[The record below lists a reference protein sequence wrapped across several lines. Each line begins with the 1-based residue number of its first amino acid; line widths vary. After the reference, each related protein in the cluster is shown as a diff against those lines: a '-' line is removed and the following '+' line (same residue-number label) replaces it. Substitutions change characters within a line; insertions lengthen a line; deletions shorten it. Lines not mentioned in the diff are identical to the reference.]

1 MYHVYI
7 YIQNY
12 IHKFIYIFIDINYIH
27 KFIYIFIDISYILL
41 FFDLIKLIK
50 LQAKKLINIIYQ
62 FIFLK

>member
-1 MYHVYI
+1 MFTYVSYVYI
-7 YIQNY
+7 CKNIYINLLTF
-12 IHKFIYIFIDINYIH
+12 FIY
-27 KFIYIFIDISYILL
+27 ISYILP